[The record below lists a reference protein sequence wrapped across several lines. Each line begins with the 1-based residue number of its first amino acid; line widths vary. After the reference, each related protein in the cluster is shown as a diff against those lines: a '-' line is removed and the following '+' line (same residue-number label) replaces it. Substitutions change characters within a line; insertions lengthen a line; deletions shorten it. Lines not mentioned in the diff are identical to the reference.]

1 MFWQDLR
8 QMRIKQKYGPAKVK
22 TAFNSN
28 VPTTLI
34 QAFKMRV
41 F

>member
-1 MFWQDLR
+1 
-8 QMRIKQKYGPAKVK
+8 MRIKQKYGPEKVK

-34 QAFKMRV
+34 QAFKMRA

>member
-1 MFWQDLR
+1 
-8 QMRIKQKYGPAKVK
+8 MRIKQKYGPAKVK
-22 TAFNSN
+22 TGFNSN

-34 QAFKMRV
+34 QAFKMRA